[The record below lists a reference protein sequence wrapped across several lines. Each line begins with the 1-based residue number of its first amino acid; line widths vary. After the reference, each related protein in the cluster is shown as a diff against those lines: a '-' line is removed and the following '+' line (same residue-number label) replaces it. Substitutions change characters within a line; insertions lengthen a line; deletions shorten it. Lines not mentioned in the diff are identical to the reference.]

1 MEDDEL
7 KTDDSRVEFIAGYLM
22 KTLKL
27 KREKWL
33 KMYAIEENKKMINNF
48 LENIEPSLIVF
59 YLNTSNVLTVQY
71 QYPLSI
77 KSKVVYFGKKNKES
91 IQSDVPIQNTF
102 IYGDLSTTPIDQFST
117 ILDEVIQIQL
127 RFAFKFH

>member
-1 MEDDEL
+1 MEDEEL

-27 KREKWL
+27 SREKWL

-48 LENIEPSLIVF
+48 LENVEPSLIVF
-59 YLNTSNVLTVQY
+59 YLNTSNVLTVQC

-77 KSKVVYFGKKNKES
+77 KSKVIYFGKKNKES
-91 IQSDVPIQNTF
+91 LQSDVPIQNAL

-117 ILDEVIQIQL
+117 ILDEVT
-127 RFAFKFH
+127 